1 MINKSNKIK
10 WDVSYMQKIVICL
23 IISGGCIIKTLSLV
37 DNFLDSFNFWNKKK
51 HLILYCC
58 VIQRENYYTRFTTF
72 V

>member
-37 DNFLDSFNFWNKKK
+37 DNFFRQFKFLIKKN
-51 HLILYCC
+51 IWYFI
-58 VIQRENYYTRFTTF
+58 VA
-72 V
+72 